1 MIYVSTYTRST
12 VVLRKRMRWDPLIA
26 FTPLNLYSI
35 VGSQVGIHQSPTS
48 SNMKKR
54 VAEKCYK
61 SKELVLELSP
71 QLNRS
76 LGCMRGLGSCVWLE
90 GLQFLPEKLHYEGFA
105 ILVHK
110 NCTMK
115 GLQFW
120 STKIVLWRVCS
131 FGL

>member
-1 MIYVSTYTRST
+1 
-12 VVLRKRMRWDPLIA
+12 
-26 FTPLNLYSI
+26 
-35 VGSQVGIHQSPTS
+35 
-48 SNMKKR
+48 MKKR
-54 VAEKCYK
+54 VIENYYK

-76 LGCMRGLGSCVWLE
+76 LRCMRGLGSCVSLE
-90 GLQFLPEKLHYEGFA
+90 VLQFLPEKLHYEGFT

-120 STKIVLWRVCS
+120 SIKNCMKVCNFCQKNCTWVIIYFLLS
-131 FGL
+131 GCGCRP

>member
-1 MIYVSTYTRST
+1 V
-12 VVLRKRMRWDPLIA
+12 
-26 FTPLNLYSI
+26 
-35 VGSQVGIHQSPTS
+35 
-48 SNMKKR
+48 KKR
-54 VAEKCYK
+54 ATQKYYK

-76 LGCMRGLGSCVWLE
+76 LRCMRGLGSCVSLE
-90 GLQFLPEKLHYEGFA
+90 GLQFSPEKLHYEGFV

-120 STKIVLWRVCS
+120 SIKKLY
-131 FGL
+131 